1 MRQFGHNVSRIK
13 RVATQITLSGIVLS
27 ASIAG
32 ASSATSSISANA
44 SALYFS
50 STGHSVGG
58 SFLKFYNANG
68 GVRVFGLPLT
78 EELNEGGMTVQYFE
92 RQRFEYHP
100 EKAGTQFEVQL
111 SLLGQQA
118 ARGKPA
124 LSPVAPFNSNPNL
137 AYIPQTGHSISGVFL
152 DYWQNNGGLK
162 VIGYPVSEPTTENGL
177 IVQYFERARMEYHPE
192 KVALGFPVELSLLGR
207 DYMQTHAVSN
217 KAGGEGRVAEPQTD
231 RGEAQASYSHSSN
244 GMEQDMLNR
253 INGARQAA
261 GLPPV
266 AADSTV
272 ASLSGH
278 RSADMASKNYFS
290 HQAPAG
296 DDYMALLK
304 GAGVSYKWT
313 GEIIAWNS
321 YPQDQTVGLA
331 FDGFIHSPR
340 HYEIIMDPRYNYAGV
355 GAVKDKAGRY
365 FYTVIFVQR

>member
-1 MRQFGHNVSRIK
+1 MPRFTHNIPSIK
-13 RVATQITLSGIVLS
+13 RNVIQITLCGIVLS
-27 ASIAG
+27 ISIVG
-32 ASSATSSISANA
+32 TSLALPSISANA
-44 SALYFS
+44 SAVYFS

-100 EKAGTQFEVQL
+100 EKVGTPYEVQL

-124 LSPVAPFNSNPNL
+124 LSPVIPFNSNPNL

-162 VIGYPVSEPTTENGL
+162 VIGFPISEPTTENGL

-192 KVALGFPVELSLLGR
+192 KADLGFPVELSLLGR
-207 DYMQTHAVSN
+207 EYMQAHIVSN
-217 KAGGEGRVAEPQTD
+217 NTAGGRAPEPQTT
-231 RGEAQASYSHSSN
+231 GGQTQASYSHAAN

-253 INGARQAA
+253 INSARQAG

-266 AADSTV
+266 ASDPTV

-278 RSADMASKNYFS
+278 RSADMAAKNYFS

-304 GAGVSYKWT
+304 EAGLPYKWT
-313 GEIIAWNS
+313 GEIIAWNN

-331 FDGFIHSPR
+331 FDGFMHSP
-340 HYEIIMDPRYNYAGV
+340 HHHDIIMDPRYNYAGV
-355 GAVKDKAGRY
+355 GVVKDKSGRY
-365 FYTVIFVQR
+365 FHTVIFIQK